1 LPFVTFSLLSST
13 VGSLPKWL
21 KVLGETRSTSL
32 GAGVL
37 VAVVVVVVEVGA
49 VVEVTEIGVWDVV
62 IGVAVVVIGLRD
74 VGGVVVEVKEEVEG
88 SVAGEGR
95 DFRGGRGDGTGEAML
110 GAGLESS
117 VASLVGV
124 PSRAGD
130 AALGAGLGSSVTLS
144 PGKFP
149 VIATA
154 TLETGSGSSSTLP
167 PSRFPITGSATLG
180 TGLGSS
186 QSCAIYS
193 SRLDLQHSGQ
203 HSSMSAPQHWKSAGS

>member
-1 LPFVTFSLLSST
+1 
-13 VGSLPKWL
+13 
-21 KVLGETRSTSL
+21 
-32 GAGVL
+32 VL
-37 VAVVVVVVEVGA
+37 VAVVVVIVEVGA

-154 TLETGSGSSSTLP
+154 TLETGSGSSQSCATYS
-167 PSRFPITGSATLG
+167 SRLDLQHSAQHGTATLG